1 MLSPYLSLTVPP
13 ESPAY
18 AKVKNLSDYEASV
31 PSRVVRRCIG
41 PLAAWIRLRLR
52 MGSRMRGSYL
62 GS

>member
-31 PSRVVRRCIG
+31 PSRVVRRCMG
-41 PLAAWIRLRLR
+41 PLAGRIRRRLR
-52 MGSRMRGSYL
+52 MGSRRRGPDL
-62 GS
+62 GG